1 MKKMRSVLAL
11 TLSLVLALALLCGC
25 GAASLARDTVSNSM
39 SDATTAG
46 SAPSSSSDYVYG
58 YNAGYSY
65 DDSYDG
71 DYEMPAEELEST
83 VTGIGQA
90 NTKLIYTA
98 SLDMETTEFD
108 IAVGSLEAL
117 VSSVGGYFESSSVD
131 NYGSYRYAYYTVRV
145 PAESFDSFCETAGT
159 LCQLNNIY
167 RSAQDVSEYYYDTEA
182 RLATQQTKL
191 ARLQELLAK
200 AESME
205 DIITIESAI
214 SETELQIENL
224 TGTLRKYDS
233 LVGYSTIEITL
244 CEVYTL
250 TVVEE
255 PVIGFGAKLV
265 QAFQSG
271 CTGFVKSLQRTLLS
285 IARNWVGWLIFI
297 AVVVVVIVVTVRCVR
312 RRRAISIRRDES
324 DSSADDSKNN

>member
-1 MKKMRSVLAL
+1 MKKIRPALKLILALVLAL
-11 TLSLVLALALLCGC
+11 TLLCGC
-25 GAASLARDTVSNSM
+25 GAAGDSVSNSASTAPM
-39 SDATTAG
+39 APATDTAG
-46 SAPSSSSDYVYG
+46 GDYG
-58 YNAGYSY
+58 YWNGAAESVQE
-65 DDSYDG
+65 DMAVS
-71 DYEMPAEELEST
+71 EELDRS
-83 VTGIGQA
+83 VTGSSALA

-98 SLDMETTEFD
+98 RLDMETTEFD
-108 IAVGSLEAL
+108 AAVASLEELVGSL
-117 VSSVGGYFESSSVD
+117 GGYFESSSVD
-131 NYGSYRYAYYTVRV
+131 NYGSYRYANYTVRV
-145 PAESFDSFCETAGT
+145 PAESFETFCETAGT

-167 RSAQDVSEYYYDTEA
+167 RNAQDVSEYYYDTES

-191 ARLQELLAK
+191 ERLQELLAR

-233 LVGYSTIEITL
+233 LVGYSTIDISL

-271 CTGFVKSLQRTLLS
+271 CTGFVKSLQRGLLS
-285 IARNWVGWLIFI
+285 VARNWVGWLIFLVI
-297 AVVVVVIVVTVRCVR
+297 AAVVIVVVVRCVR
-312 RRRAISIRRDES
+312 RRKALLVRREATS
-324 DSSADDSKNN
+324 REKGSGEGT